1 MRLVICRSTTSDLI
15 KMAKKIE
22 EFFTQ
27 QANSSVMMLS
37 SYSQQPVSGDAVSYL
52 SNPLSQPAAEKI
64 EKDPNK
70 DGKYLLTKTI
80 WENSCVLSVKPLFQ
94 SSQKLIRSS
103 LRVLASN

>member
-1 MRLVICRSTTSDLI
+1 
-15 KMAKKIE
+15 MAKKIE